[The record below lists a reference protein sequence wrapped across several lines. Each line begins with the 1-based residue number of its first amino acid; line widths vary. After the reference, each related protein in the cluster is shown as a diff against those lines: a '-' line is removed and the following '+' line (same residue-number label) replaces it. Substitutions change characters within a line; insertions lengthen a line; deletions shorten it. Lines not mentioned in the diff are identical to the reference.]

1 MLKLIFLI
9 SQVYLTEEE
18 AVKKALSNS
27 LIKSKIEEINSV
39 NYSRNQV
46 IKSFLPELN
55 SSFTYTHSTFVDRI
69 TQYVLVGIDPVTLQP
84 IYQPVEI
91 TFGKA
96 ERRILNVTLEYLIF
110 SGFQRLYMLKMMNS
124 LRDSKLKE
132 KELKEK
138 EVEFLVRMLYNQGL
152 FLKYALNKYKKIIE
166 ILEEHIK
173 VAKKR
178 YEAGFTIELD
188 YLRSEAEKKQLEST
202 LSDFE
207 KFYIRVISSL
217 KTFCNIDTKDEVIL
231 VDSLVPDTIFEEK
244 TPSRLDLMILIKNI
258 EMLDYNKKSAYSNFM
273 PKVFGSVNFN
283 YGKPY
288 GFFRDV
294 WDYYFQYNL
303 YISFPLFDFS
313 KRLDE
318 IRKRE
323 ADKKALEY
331 LLDFTKKKIEEDI
344 ISAKKEFESAIN
356 SFEFSKKS
364 LELTQK
370 SLDISKSQYEKGFIS
385 NTDFLDALRKYLEA
399 QVMYLNSLFKLKEAK
414 IKYESTLYGVNFDFG
429 KGGE

>member
-1 MLKLIFLI
+1 MLCLIFLI

-18 AVKKALSNS
+18 AVKKVLTNP
-27 LIKSKIEEINSV
+27 LIKSKIEEIKSV
-39 NYSRNQV
+39 NSSRREV

-84 IYQPVEI
+84 IYKPVEI

-96 ERRILNVTLEYLIF
+96 ERRILNFTLEYLIF
-110 SGFQRLYMLKMMNS
+110 SGFQRLYTLKMMNS

-138 EVEFLVRMLYNQGL
+138 ELEFLVRMLYNQGL
-152 FLKYALNKYKKIIE
+152 FLKYALNKYKRIIE
-166 ILEEHIK
+166 ILDEHIK

-188 YLRSEAEKKQLEST
+188 VLRSEAEKKQLESN
-202 LSDFE
+202 LADFE

-217 KTFCNIDTKDEVIL
+217 KTFCNIDTKDEVVL
-231 VDSLVPDTIFEEK
+231 VDSLVPDTILEEK
-244 TPSRLDLMILIKNI
+244 NPLRLDLAILNKNI
-258 EMLDYNKKSAYSNFM
+258 EILDYNKKSAYSSFM
-273 PKVFGSVNFN
+273 PKVFGSVNYI

-288 GFFRDV
+288 GFFRDE
-294 WDYYFQYNL
+294 WGSYFQYNL
-303 YISFPLFDFS
+303 FISFPLFDFS
-313 KRLDE
+313 KRIDE

-323 ADKKALEY
+323 ADKKSLEY
-331 LLDFTKKKIEEDI
+331 LFDFTKKKVEEDI
-344 ISAKKEFESAIN
+344 ISAKKEFESAIK

-370 SLDISKSQYEKGFIS
+370 SLDISKNQYEKGFIS
-385 NTDFLDALRKYLEA
+385 NTDFLDALRKYLEVE
-399 QVMYLNSLFKLKEAK
+399 VMYLNSLFKLKEAK
-414 IKYESTLYGVNFDFG
+414 IKYESTLYGVNLDFG

>member
-1 MLKLIFLI
+1 
-9 SQVYLTEEE
+9 
-18 AVKKALSNS
+18 
-27 LIKSKIEEINSV
+27 
-39 NYSRNQV
+39 
-46 IKSFLPELN
+46 
-55 SSFTYTHSTFVDRI
+55 
-69 TQYVLVGIDPVTLQP
+69 
-84 IYQPVEI
+84 
-91 TFGKA
+91 
-96 ERRILNVTLEYLIF
+96 
-110 SGFQRLYMLKMMNS
+110 
-124 LRDSKLKE
+124 
-132 KELKEK
+132 
-138 EVEFLVRMLYNQGL
+138 
-152 FLKYALNKYKKIIE
+152 
-166 ILEEHIK
+166 
-173 VAKKR
+173 

-294 WDYYFQYNL
+294 WGYYFQYNL